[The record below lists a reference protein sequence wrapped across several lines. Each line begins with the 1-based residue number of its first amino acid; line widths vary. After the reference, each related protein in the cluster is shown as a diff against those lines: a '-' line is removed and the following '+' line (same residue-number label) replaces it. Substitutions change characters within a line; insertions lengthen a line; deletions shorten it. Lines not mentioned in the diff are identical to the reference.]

1 MNIYLNLLLW
11 AVFIIVGISFLFW
24 VLLIRTRI
32 DRKLNMRDALLSS
45 DQLEGHARTTAAE
58 HSVRKRHNYLNW
70 PVLWMNQNYEI
81 ILSVY
86 KGLNSDI
93 QKKLSVPPAAEWLLD
108 NFYIIEE
115 QVKSIRRDLDLKSY
129 FKLPV
134 LKSGF
139 LKGYARIFAVAV
151 EIIMHTDGQINERV
165 VSEYLNAY
173 QSHSILF
180 EREIWALPLVIRLA
194 LIDNIKHQCK
204 KIETAKAQWRKA
216 DKAFD
221 EWLSKECADADCV
234 MKAYSG
240 SMESENEINSSFLD
254 QLFYLLRRSGNN
266 YSDITKAMENY
277 HGKLGLTIK
286 QIIQQEHN
294 ARSVNTVTMGNC
306 ISSLRLMS
314 TLDWG
319 ELLDSASLVEDILKQ
334 DPDGTYPVMDLQTR
348 NYYRSRVEIL
358 ASIYGVSELFIAK
371 EAIGLAE
378 EAYSEHHADS
388 GGDNGILRTFHV
400 GYYLIDKGVKILEN
414 KQKKRNK
421 LLPAAAI
428 IVKKY
433 PEYMYLLPIW
443 LITSIL
449 VAIAV
454 RFSLFYSEPN
464 TLLISI
470 LAGLAVFI
478 PSSEI
483 AVIAVNRIVCRTLPP
498 AVFPRLELKTGIP
511 AEYSTIVAIPTLLPN
526 VHRVRELL
534 HSLEN
539 HYLTNKEEN
548 LYFALIGAFR
558 DADKKNMGDDS
569 EIIDAALNGVKELNE
584 RYSGEGPDKFY
595 FFHRERQFNES
606 NNKWIS
612 WERKR
617 GALIEFNNLVL
628 GSEDTSFT
636 YFSSYKPPFQQ
647 VSYIITLDCDTV
659 LPIGMAKKMISAMA
673 HPLSRPV
680 IDGQKNIVTDGY
692 GIMQPRIEIDSE
704 SSNKSMF
711 SRILTGQEGID
722 PYANAISN
730 VYQDLFGEGIFTG
743 KGIYDLKAFHSI
755 LNEYIPLNAILSH
768 DLLEGSFLRAGLVT
782 DLKLVDSYPA
792 KYNSYSARQHRWV
805 RGDWQLLP
813 FLFKRIRN
821 SRNERTYNPL
831 SLLSKVKIFDNLRRS
846 LIAPSLVVLVALSL
860 SILPGSVLFWFSFIV
875 ASLSLSLII
884 EVSRYIIS
892 GKIFAIKVK
901 RYTRSITGI
910 RAVILQNML
919 NVIFLPHQAWLMV
932 SAITVTLVRV
942 FITKRNM
949 LEWVTSADAEK
960 TQKYSLG
967 SYLRLMGASL
977 PVALTILSLSMIF
990 KPVTFIFALSL
1001 FTVWWL
1007 SPYIAFKVSKEIET
1021 KKYKPTEAD
1030 RIELGIISRK
1040 TWRYFE
1046 DFANFRNHFL
1056 APDNYQADPPRG
1068 VAHRTSPT
1076 NIGLGLLATV
1086 SACDLGYISVDE
1098 MVDLI
1103 SKTAT
1108 TVQGLD
1114 KWNGHLYNWYDT
1126 ITLKTLQP
1134 RYISTVDSGNL
1145 AGYLITLTQSLKE
1158 YLGKPVINKRFLYGL
1173 RDTLCCAEKAN
1184 VQACMDFM
1192 FPDILFDNKPLD
1204 LLLWKR
1210 AINSIEEEPWFN
1222 TIKDAIWKVKI
1233 VDTIKMFKKEI
1244 ANFFPWVNLI
1254 ERTPDSLRKGDPGE
1268 AVAAGVASLFL
1279 LLQNNSTLKDL
1290 AGVYKSANYCIGNL
1304 IDLVKND
1311 TNDKYYDAIDWLN
1324 ELRFSLLAAIENI
1337 EDIKHKIEGL
1347 IEITGILAGAM
1358 DFTPLYDEK
1367 RHLFSI
1373 GYNYEENKIS
1383 NSYYDLFASEARQTS
1398 YICIAKG
1405 TIPPEHWFKMGR
1417 ALTVVDR
1424 YKGLISWTGTMFEY
1438 MMPLL
1443 IMKTYSNTLLD
1454 ETYSFV
1460 IKCQKKY
1467 AKQRGMPWGISESGF
1482 NSLDINN
1489 DFQYKAIG
1497 VPSLGLKRGLIEDAV
1512 AAPYATL
1519 LALAIEPE
1527 EALKNISLLRE
1538 EGLSGPYGFYEAAD
1552 YTKERLPFETK
1563 RAIIKSFMAHHL
1575 GMSLLSLNN
1584 FINND
1589 IMQERFFSDHEMNAA
1604 KLLLQEKIPD
1614 NLIFTKETKEKVMSL
1629 KGLGFKEISPVRRL
1643 TKPDPLLPKAHIL
1656 SNGSYSVMITDRGT
1670 GYSKNKII
1678 SVTRWRAD
1686 STVDKYGMFLYLRNV
1701 ETNDVWSSTYAP
1713 LNILPEQYEV
1723 TFTEDKATFSRVDGQ
1738 IKTQTEV
1745 IVTSGDNAEIRRLSI
1760 KNFGDKPC
1768 VIEVTS
1774 YFEVVLASQASDLAH
1789 PVFSNL
1795 FVETQYIAEKRLI
1808 LASRRPRSDTEKS
1821 MYMAN
1826 TAIVDGELVGNV
1838 RFETDRLNVIGRG
1851 HNVRNP
1857 VIIEPGKQLTNTV
1870 GPVLDPVIC
1879 IRVTVRIDPSET
1891 AKISYVTAIND
1902 SEELLLGMIEKYRSP
1917 DSIEGAFRLAL
1928 ASSQVETK
1936 YLGVNAEEVELYQ
1949 DMISD
1954 LLFISPRR
1962 VENKEWISKNTKGQS
1977 SLWRYGI
1984 SGDYPIVFVV
1994 LNKTDQV
2001 KILNEVLKAREY
2013 WRIMD
2018 LKVDLVILSEEEQNY
2033 SLPLY
2038 NLISDIVE
2046 ASRASNGI
2054 KSTKGVYILDKNK
2067 VLEDDIGLLYAVA
2080 SIVLKGD
2087 GRKMAEQISELQT
2100 GSLPPKLQ
2108 PTASPRKYAKETPAE
2123 SKLEY
2128 FNGIGGFSQDGK
2140 EYVIRLEKGKNT
2152 PAPWVNVIA
2161 NPSFGFIVSESGSG
2175 YTWFGNSRENKL
2187 TPWSNDAITDNPGEI
2202 IYIGDTDTGEVWSLT
2217 SLPIR
2222 EDTHYTITH
2231 GYGYSVFEHVSHGIK
2246 QRLTLHV
2253 PVNDCVKLGIASI
2266 KNTTGKKRN
2275 LTLTYYIRPIM
2286 GVSDQ
2291 INAMHIKTSIGA
2303 SGSLMVENPYNE
2315 EYPGYICFID
2325 SSQKDFTVTGD
2336 RKEFFGS
2343 GDIDS
2348 PECLSRESLSGNVG
2362 IGFDPCATLQLK
2374 VTLEPNASKDI
2385 VFVLGMASKIEE
2397 AEKLAGKYC
2406 DVKTAIESLVEV
2418 KDFWKNKLDSVQVAT
2433 PTIPMNLMLN
2443 GWLQYQV
2450 ISCRLW
2456 ARSGFYQS
2464 GGAYGFRD
2472 QLQDCLSVAQI
2483 WPQIVRAQILLNAKH
2498 QFLQGD
2504 VQHWWHEPKGSGTRT
2519 RISDDRLWLPYVT
2532 AEYVRITGDSKILEE
2547 EIEFLDDALLS
2558 DSEDERYSRPQ
2569 ISNIKANLYEHCIR
2583 AIEIS
2588 LNFGSHGLPLMGSGD
2603 WNDAMNNVGNR
2614 GSGESVWLAWF
2625 LVSVLE
2631 MFSPLCKM
2639 MGEDEAVKKYAGI
2652 RLALIE
2658 SIEKNAWDGNWY
2670 LRAYFDNGTPLGSAQ
2685 NSECR
2690 IDSISQ
2696 SWAVISGA
2704 GNPERAAAAMTS
2716 MEENLVSSEDGI
2728 IKLFKPPFDQGE
2740 TEPGYIKGYIPGVR
2754 ENGGQY
2760 THAAAWAI
2768 IAFAKLGDGD
2778 KAWEL
2783 FDLINPINHSN
2794 NLREYTRY
2802 KVEPYVMAAD
2812 VYAAFPNIGRGGWSW
2827 YTGAAGWMY
2836 KAGLENILGF
2846 SKKGRTIIINPCIPN
2861 NWKEYSIKYKY
2872 NNTTYDIKVNNPQ
2885 GLNKGVKRISLDGK
2899 VSVGNQ
2905 INLVNDGKV
2914 HDVEVMMGD

>member
-1 MNIYLNLLLW
+1 MNLYLSLILW
-11 AVFIIVGISFLFW
+11 AVLLIIGIGLLFW
-24 VLLIRTRI
+24 ALLIRTRI

-45 DQLEGHARTTAAE
+45 DQLEGHAKTTAAE
-58 HSVRKRHNYLNW
+58 HSVRKRHSYLNW

-86 KGLNSDI
+86 KSLNSDI
-93 QKKLSVPPAAEWLLD
+93 QKKLTVPPAAEWLMD

-139 LKGYARIFAVAV
+139 LKGYARIFAVSV
-151 EIIMHTDGQINERV
+151 EIIMHTDGQINESV
-165 VSEYLNAY
+165 VLEYLKAY
-173 QSHSILF
+173 QSHNILF

-204 KIETAKAQWRKA
+204 KIENTIAYWRKA
-216 DKAFD
+216 DKVFE
-221 EWLSKECADADCV
+221 EWLSTECTDADCV
-234 MKAYSG
+234 MKAYR
-240 SMESENEINSSFLD
+240 ESLESTKEINASFLE

-266 YSDITKAMENY
+266 YSDITRDMDDY
-277 HGKLGLTIK
+277 HSKLGLTTK

-294 ARSVNTVTMGNC
+294 TRSVNTVTMGNC
-306 ISSLRLMS
+306 ISSLRLIA

-319 ELLDSASLVEDILKQ
+319 ELLDSVSLVEKILRS
-334 DPDGTYPVMDLQTR
+334 DPDATYPIMDLKTR

-358 ASIYGVSELFIAK
+358 ASIYGVSELFISK
-371 EAIGLAE
+371 EAIRLAE
-378 EAYSEHHADS
+378 EAYAEHQ
-388 GGDNGILRTFHV
+388 GNTGNDNGIQRTFHV
-400 GYYLIDKGVKILEN
+400 GYYLVDKGIKVLESQ
-414 KQKKRNK
+414 QKKRNK
-421 LLPAAAI
+421 FLPAAAI
-428 IVKKY
+428 IVKKH
-433 PEYMYLLPIW
+433 PELMYVLPIG
-443 LITSIL
+443 LITAVL
-449 VAIAV
+449 VALAV
-454 RFSLFYSEPN
+454 MFSIVYSEAN
-464 TLLISI
+464 TFLISI
-470 LAGLAVFI
+470 LAGLAVLI

-483 AVIAVNRIVCRTLPP
+483 AIVAINRIICRTLPP
-498 AVFPRLELKTGIP
+498 AIFPRLELKNGIP
-511 AEYSTIVAIPTLLPN
+511 AEYSTIVAIPTLLPD
-526 VHRVRELL
+526 VKRVRELV

-539 HYLTNKEEN
+539 HFLTNKEDN

-558 DADKKNMGDDS
+558 DADKKDMSDDS
-569 EIIDAALNGVKELNE
+569 DIIDAALSGIKDLNE
-584 RYSGEGPDKFY
+584 RYAGEGPDKFY

-628 GSEDTSFT
+628 GSQDTSFT
-636 YFSSYKPPFQQ
+636 YLSSHNPPFQQ

-659 LPIGMAKKMISAMA
+659 LPIGMAKKMIGVLA
-673 HPLSRPV
+673 HPLNKPV
-680 IDGQKNIVTDGY
+680 IDRQKNIVTDGY

-704 SSNKSMF
+704 STNKSMF
-711 SRILTGQEGID
+711 SKILTGQEGID
-722 PYANAISN
+722 PYSNAISN

-813 FLFKRIRN
+813 FLFKKIRN
-821 SRNERTYNPL
+821 SRNERTDNPL
-831 SLLSKVKIFDNLRRS
+831 SMLSKLKIFDNLRRS
-846 LIAPSLVVLVALSL
+846 LIAPSLIVLLALSF
-860 SILPGSVLFWFSFIV
+860 SILPGSMLFWFAFFV
-875 ASLSLSLII
+875 TAHSLSMII
-884 EVSRYIIS
+884 EFARHIIS

-901 RYTRSITGI
+901 RYIPSITGL
-910 RAVILQNML
+910 RAIILQNL
-919 NVIFLPHQAWLMV
+919 LSFLFLPHQAWLMV
-932 SAITVTLVRV
+932 NAITVTLIRV
-942 FITKRNM
+942 FITKKNM

-960 TQKYSLG
+960 TQKNSLK
-967 SYLRLMGASL
+967 SYIRLMGSAWII
-977 PVALTILSLSMIF
+977 ALAVLALSIVF
-990 KPVTFIFALSL
+990 KPASVVFALFL
-1001 FTVWWL
+1001 FFVWWI
-1007 SPYIAFKVSKEIET
+1007 SPVVAFKISIEKT
-1021 KKYKPTEAD
+1021 AKKYKPSEID
-1030 RIELGIISRK
+1030 RTKLGRISRK

-1046 DFANFRNHFL
+1046 EFSNFRNHFL

-1086 SACDLGYISVDE
+1086 SACDLGYVSVSE

-1103 SKTAT
+1103 SKTVST
-1108 TVQGLD
+1108 IEGLE

-1126 ITLKTLQP
+1126 ISLNPLQP

-1145 AGYLITLTQSLKE
+1145 AGYLITLTQSLKDF
-1158 YLGKPVINKRFLYGL
+1158 LKMPVIDKRFIYGL
-1173 RDTLCCAEKAN
+1173 RDTICCMEEEGAE
-1184 VQACMDFM
+1184 ACKDFK
-1192 FPDILFDNKPLD
+1192 FPEILFDNKPLD

-1210 AINSIEEEPWFN
+1210 AIHNIENEPWFN
-1222 TIKDAIWKVKI
+1222 GTKEAVWRIKVSR
-1233 VDTIKMFKKEI
+1233 TIKMYEKEI
-1244 ANFFPWVNLI
+1244 SDYFSWIDLI
-1254 ERTPDSLRKGDPGE
+1254 ERIPGCLRNRDPE
-1268 AVAAGVASLFL
+1268 DAVAAGVDSLFSI
-1279 LLQNNSTLKDL
+1279 LQKNSDLKEL
-1290 AGVYKSANYCIGNL
+1290 AGDYKSANYCIGNL
-1304 IDLVKND
+1304 LELLISEID
-1311 TNDKYYDAIDWLN
+1311 DKHDDAINWLI
-1324 ELRFSLLAAIENI
+1324 ELRDSLLTATENI
-1337 EDIKHKIEGL
+1337 ERLKREIEDL
-1347 IEITGILAGAM
+1347 IGRVEILSCTM
-1358 DFTPLYDEK
+1358 DFLPLYDAK

-1417 ALTVVDR
+1417 ALTVVGR

-1438 MMPLL
+1438 LMPLL

-1460 IKCQKKY
+1460 IKCQKIY
-1467 AKQRGMPWGISESGF
+1467 AKQRKMPWGISESCF
-1482 NSLDINN
+1482 NSLDISN
-1489 DFQYKAIG
+1489 DYQYKAIG

-1519 LALAIEPE
+1519 LALAVEPE
-1527 EALKNISLLRE
+1527 DALKNISLLRD

-1563 RAIIKSFMAHHL
+1563 RAVIKSFMAHHL
-1575 GMSLLSLNN
+1575 GMSMLSLNN
-1584 FINND
+1584 FLNNN
-1589 IMQERFFSDHEMNAA
+1589 IMQSRFFSDHEMNAA

-1614 NLIFTKETKEKVMSL
+1614 NLIFTKETKEKVIPL
-1629 KGLGFKEISPVRRL
+1629 KGLGFKEISPVRRF
-1643 TKPDPLLPKAHIL
+1643 TSPDLLLPKAHIL
-1656 SNGSYSVMITDRGT
+1656 SNGNYSVMITDKGT

-1678 SVTRWRAD
+1678 AVTRWRAD
-1686 STVDKYGMFLYLRNV
+1686 STIDKYGMFLYLRNV
-1701 ETNDVWSSTYAP
+1701 ETNDLWSSTYAP

-1723 TFTEDKATFSRVDGQ
+1723 TFTEDKATFSRMDGH
-1738 IKTQTEV
+1738 IKTLTEV

-1768 VIEVTS
+1768 EIEVTS
-1774 YFEVVLASQASDLAH
+1774 YLEVVIATQASDLAH

-1795 FVETQYIAEKRLI
+1795 FVETRYIAEKRLI

-1821 MYMAN
+1821 MFMAN

-1838 RFETDRLNVIGRG
+1838 RFETDRSNVIGRG
-1851 HNVRNP
+1851 HNVKNP
-1857 VIIEPGKQLTNTV
+1857 IIIEPGKQLLNTV

-1879 IRVTVRIDPSET
+1879 IRVTVRIEPGAT
-1891 AKISYVTAIND
+1891 ATISYVTAISD
-1902 SEELLLGMIEKYRSP
+1902 SDEILLGMIEKYRSP
-1917 DSIEGAFRLAL
+1917 NSIEGAFRLAL

-1936 YLGVNAEEVELYQ
+1936 YLGVKAEDVELYQ
-1949 DMISD
+1949 NMISE

-1962 VENKEWISKNTKGQS
+1962 MENSAWISKNTKGQS

-1994 LNKTDQV
+1994 LNKMDRV
-2001 KILNEVLKAREY
+2001 KILNEVIKAREY
-2013 WRIMD
+2013 WRLMD
-2018 LKVDLVILSEEEQNY
+2018 LHVDLVILSDEEQNY
-2033 SLPLY
+2033 SQPLF
-2038 NLISDIVE
+2038 NLVSDIVE
-2046 ASRASNGI
+2046 SSRASNGV
-2054 KSTKGVYILDKNK
+2054 KSTKGIYILDKNK
-2067 VLEDDIGLLYAVA
+2067 VLEDDIALLYAVA
-2080 SIVLKGD
+2080 SIVLTGD
-2087 GRKMAEQISELQT
+2087 GRKMAEQITELQPDD
-2100 GSLPPKLQ
+2100 LPSNMQRIAPPSKYVNETSAENKLN
-2108 PTASPRKYAKETPAE
+2108 
-2123 SKLEY
+2123 Y
-2128 FNGIGGFSQDGK
+2128 FNGIGGFSEEGN

-2152 PAPWVNVIA
+2152 PAPWINVIA
-2161 NPSFGFIVSESGSG
+2161 NPGFGFIVSESGSG
-2175 YTWFGNSRENKL
+2175 YTWYGNSRENKL

-2202 IYIGDTDTGEVWSLT
+2202 IYISDTDTGEVWSLT
-2217 SLPIR
+2217 CLPIR

-2231 GYGYSVFEHVSHGIK
+2231 GFGYSVFEHVSHGIK
-2246 QRLTLHV
+2246 QRLSQHV
-2253 PVNDCVKLGIASI
+2253 PIDDSIKLSIASI

-2275 LTLTYYIRPIM
+2275 LTLTYFIRPIL
-2286 GVSDQ
+2286 GVTDQ
-2291 INAMHIKTSIGA
+2291 VNAMHIKTSIGDT
-2303 SGSLMVENPYNE
+2303 GTLRVENPYNE

-2325 SSQKDFTVTGD
+2325 SSQKGFTVTGD

-2343 GDIDS
+2343 GDVDS
-2348 PECLSRESLSGNVG
+2348 PECLSRVSLSGNVG
-2362 IGFDPCATLQLK
+2362 IGYDPCAALQMK
-2374 VTLEPNASKDI
+2374 VALEPNESREI
-2385 VFVLGMASKIEE
+2385 VFALGMASGIEGV
-2397 AEKLAGKYC
+2397 EKLTEKYC

-2418 KDFWKNKLDSVQVAT
+2418 KDFWKNRLDSVQVVT
-2433 PTIPMNLMLN
+2433 PNVPMNLMLN

-2456 ARSGFYQS
+2456 ARSAFYQS

-2472 QLQDCLSVAQI
+2472 QLQDCLSVVQI
-2483 WPQIVRAQILLNAKH
+2483 WPQLVREQILRHASH

-2532 AEYVRITGDSKILEE
+2532 AEYIRVTGDSKILEE
-2547 EIEFLDDALLS
+2547 ELAFLDDKILLE
-2558 DSEDERYSRPQ
+2558 SEDERYSIPE
-2569 ISNIKANLYEHCIR
+2569 ISENKATLYEHCLR
-2583 AIEIS
+2583 AIKVS

-2625 LVSVLE
+2625 LASVLE
-2631 MFSPLCKM
+2631 MFSPICKM
-2639 MGEDEAVKKYAGI
+2639 MGDDELVKEYAGI
-2652 RLALIE
+2652 RLAIVE
-2658 SIEKNAWDGNWY
+2658 AVEKNAWDGNWY
-2670 LRAYFDNGTPLGSAQ
+2670 LRAYFDNGTPLGSTH
-2685 NSECR
+2685 NLDCR

-2696 SWAVISGA
+2696 SWSVISGA
-2704 GNPERAAAAMTS
+2704 GKPERAVNAMNS
-2716 MEENLVSSEDGI
+2716 MEEYLVSSEDGI
-2728 IKLFKPPFDQGE
+2728 IKLLKPPFDKGE

-2768 IAFAKLGDGD
+2768 IAFAKLGNGD

-2794 NLREYTRY
+2794 NLREYSRY

-2812 VYAAFPNIGRGGWSW
+2812 VYAVYPHIGRGGWSW

-2836 KAGLENILGF
+2836 KAGLENIMGF
-2846 SKKGRTIIINPCIPN
+2846 SKKGKTIIIDPCIPK
-2861 NWKEYSIKYKY
+2861 NWEGYSIKYKY
-2872 NNTTYDIKVNNPQ
+2872 NNSTYDIKVNNPQ
-2885 GLNKGVKRISLDGK
+2885 GINKGVKKISVDGK
-2899 VSVGNQ
+2899 VSASNQ
-2905 INLVNDGKV
+2905 IKLVNDGKT
-2914 HDVEVMMGD
+2914 HDVDVLMG